1 MYLCEKKAMNQLII
15 TPRNTAELRL
25 IKKMLSQIGN
35 VEELEVKKKKKN
47 GKKKAASVTFA
58 ALSESSLAKEWMSE
72 EDKVWDEWYG
82 KKKKRK

>member
-1 MYLCEKKAMNQLII
+1 MNQLII
-15 TPRNTAELRL
+15 TPRTTAELRL

-47 GKKKAASVTFA
+47 AKKKSASVPFA
-58 ALSESSLAKEWMSE
+58 ALSESSLAKEWMSD

-82 KKKKRK
+82 KRKKGNK